1 MRLRSSLFLFYEV
14 NKMNKLVRNSE
25 QLDLFN
31 LPVLDEIIESKQEEK
46 VLSID
51 PKKIN
56 KNADLFIKF
65 KQIALAVYNSKGY
78 SVANTFLGRMC
89 ISGDVLELTDK
100 QWDVL
105 DRGIDFYK
113 KIAPIIKDG
122 YTYRYGNEIRSYRHP
137 EGWQGIVRD
146 RKSVV

>member
-65 KQIALAVYNSKGY
+65 KQI
-78 SVANTFLGRMC
+78 
-89 ISGDVLELTDK
+89 
-100 QWDVL
+100 
-105 DRGIDFYK
+105 
-113 KIAPIIKDG
+113 
-122 YTYRYGNEIRSYRHP
+122 
-137 EGWQGIVRD
+137 
-146 RKSVV
+146 

>member
-65 KQIALAVYNSKGY
+65 KQIALAVYNSKEWTEDEILEAAGL
-78 SVANTFLGRMC
+78 SVNHIKRA
-89 ISGDVLELTDK
+89 IK
-100 QWDVL
+100 QCA
-105 DRGIDFYK
+105 K
-113 KIAPIIKDG
+113 
-122 YTYRYGNEIRSYRHP
+122 
-137 EGWQGIVRD
+137 
-146 RKSVV
+146 